1 MENQTAPNNHPHA
14 DLINTFTNITSSS
27 PQEALF
33 FLESHNFDL
42 DAAVST
48 FFETSTAVDVAV
60 AVADDASIPV
70 TAERSES
77 LSPESTPSRSR
88 SPSPQLPMRPQSDR
102 VYNLRSRRQGS
113 DKKASGSRGGKI
125 HTFSDLNKKDED
137 DSDSDEQPQEYY
149 TGGEKR

>member
-1 MENQTAPNNHPHA
+1 MENQTAPDNHPHA
-14 DLINTFTNITSSS
+14 DLINTFITITSSS

-48 FFETSTAVDVAV
+48 FFETSTAVA
-60 AVADDASIPV
+60 ATDDAAIPV
-70 TAERSES
+70 AAERSES
-77 LSPESTPSRSR
+77 PSPESTPSRSR
-88 SPSPQLPMRPQSDR
+88 SPSPQLPMRSQSDR

-113 DKKASGSRGGKI
+113 DKKASGSRGGRI
-125 HTFSDLNKKDED
+125 HTFSDLNKKDGD